1 MADNSFNNTV
11 ESLFK
16 GMDSFITT
24 KTVVGDAIHIGD
36 TIILPLVDVSFGVA
50 AGAFSQ
56 EKKNNGAGGMG
67 GKINPSAVLV
77 IQNGVTKLVNIKNQ
91 DGMTKILDMV
101 PDFINKFT
109 SGKDTDDIIDD
120 VVSDD
125 TDNEKKK
132 QNHIKPGEHILEMI
146 YAFLVGK
153 MKRVWG
159 YTLFWM
165 GIGMLIMF
173 FVGGGLL
180 GVLLIAG
187 TMLVSY
193 LLFSC

>member
-1 MADNSFNNTV
+1 
-11 ESLFK
+11 
-16 GMDSFITT
+16 
-24 KTVVGDAIHIGD
+24 
-36 TIILPLVDVSFGVA
+36 
-50 AGAFSQ
+50 
-56 EKKNNGAGGMG
+56 
-67 GKINPSAVLV
+67 
-77 IQNGVTKLVNIKNQ
+77 
-91 DGMTKILDMV
+91 
-101 PDFINKFT
+101 
-109 SGKDTDDIIDD
+109 
-120 VVSDD
+120 
-125 TDNEKKK
+125 
-132 QNHIKPGEHILEMI
+132 MI

-165 GIGMLIMF
+165 RIGMLIMF

>member
-1 MADNSFNNTV
+1 MILCRALVSPRLQNSA
-11 ESLFK
+11 K
-16 GMDSFITT
+16 
-24 KTVVGDAIHIGD
+24 
-36 TIILPLVDVSFGVA
+36 
-50 AGAFSQ
+50 
-56 EKKNNGAGGMG
+56 
-67 GKINPSAVLV
+67 
-77 IQNGVTKLVNIKNQ
+77 
-91 DGMTKILDMV
+91 
-101 PDFINKFT
+101 
-109 SGKDTDDIIDD
+109 
-120 VVSDD
+120 SD
-125 TDNEKKK
+125 
-132 QNHIKPGEHILEMI
+132 ILEMI

>member
-1 MADNSFNNTV
+1 
-11 ESLFK
+11 
-16 GMDSFITT
+16 
-24 KTVVGDAIHIGD
+24 
-36 TIILPLVDVSFGVA
+36 
-50 AGAFSQ
+50 
-56 EKKNNGAGGMG
+56 
-67 GKINPSAVLV
+67 
-77 IQNGVTKLVNIKNQ
+77 
-91 DGMTKILDMV
+91 
-101 PDFINKFT
+101 
-109 SGKDTDDIIDD
+109 
-120 VVSDD
+120 
-125 TDNEKKK
+125 
-132 QNHIKPGEHILEMI
+132 MI
-146 YAFLVGK
+146 YAFLVEK

>member
-1 MADNSFNNTV
+1 
-11 ESLFK
+11 
-16 GMDSFITT
+16 
-24 KTVVGDAIHIGD
+24 
-36 TIILPLVDVSFGVA
+36 
-50 AGAFSQ
+50 
-56 EKKNNGAGGMG
+56 
-67 GKINPSAVLV
+67 
-77 IQNGVTKLVNIKNQ
+77 
-91 DGMTKILDMV
+91 
-101 PDFINKFT
+101 
-109 SGKDTDDIIDD
+109 
-120 VVSDD
+120 
-125 TDNEKKK
+125 
-132 QNHIKPGEHILEMI
+132 MI

-165 GIGMLIMF
+165 GNGMLIMF

>member
-1 MADNSFNNTV
+1 
-11 ESLFK
+11 
-16 GMDSFITT
+16 
-24 KTVVGDAIHIGD
+24 
-36 TIILPLVDVSFGVA
+36 
-50 AGAFSQ
+50 
-56 EKKNNGAGGMG
+56 
-67 GKINPSAVLV
+67 
-77 IQNGVTKLVNIKNQ
+77 
-91 DGMTKILDMV
+91 
-101 PDFINKFT
+101 
-109 SGKDTDDIIDD
+109 
-120 VVSDD
+120 
-125 TDNEKKK
+125 
-132 QNHIKPGEHILEMI
+132 MI

-180 GVLLIAG
+180 IAG

>member
-1 MADNSFNNTV
+1 
-11 ESLFK
+11 
-16 GMDSFITT
+16 
-24 KTVVGDAIHIGD
+24 
-36 TIILPLVDVSFGVA
+36 
-50 AGAFSQ
+50 
-56 EKKNNGAGGMG
+56 
-67 GKINPSAVLV
+67 
-77 IQNGVTKLVNIKNQ
+77 
-91 DGMTKILDMV
+91 
-101 PDFINKFT
+101 
-109 SGKDTDDIIDD
+109 
-120 VVSDD
+120 
-125 TDNEKKK
+125 
-132 QNHIKPGEHILEMI
+132 MI

-193 LLFSC
+193 LLIAAQKKNRHTTVLIFAY